1 VRLLV
6 ERFPETA
13 RDLWTDEDTV
23 EVQVSRESVV
33 ETLRTLRDD
42 PEFGF
47 FMLADAAAVDYG
59 VGKHFEVVYHLYSE
73 KHPAWLRLRVR
84 VERAN
89 PRTPSVTG
97 LWTGAMFHEREMY
110 DMMGIVFEG
119 NRDLRRIYMSPNYR
133 SFPQRKDFILP
144 DDAADSSAAGVNPL
158 ERPETWDLRPRSL
171 VANVFGAGTPSGP
184 RHVNPYLIRH
194 RLLDAVRGSRDGRL
208 AATVPLAKAHTLQRC
223 AETVA
228 ARTAFTFER
237 CGFGDLRIKD
247 GFAESDALHSADEVE
262 VHGVFQYIAAR
273 SGIKSLAHQSFFGVH
288 AQH

>member
-1 VRLLV
+1 MRLLV

-13 RDLWTDEDTV
+13 RDMWTDEDTV

-119 NRDLRRIYMSPNYR
+119 NRDLRRIYMSPDYR
-133 SFPQRKDFILP
+133 SFPQRKDFLLP
-144 DDAADSSAAGVNPL
+144 DDAADSSAAGVTTDVTGKVPRVAVPSFTSRVASFTSPGPVSEND
-158 ERPETWDLRPRSL
+158 ETL
-171 VANVFGAGTPSGP
+171 
-184 RHVNPYLIRH
+184 
-194 RLLDAVRGSRDGRL
+194 
-208 AATVPLAKAHTLQRC
+208 K
-223 AETVA
+223 ETVEPGA
-228 ARTAFTFER
+228 
-237 CGFGDLRIKD
+237 
-247 GFAESDALHSADEVE
+247 
-262 VHGVFQYIAAR
+262 
-273 SGIKSLAHQSFFGVH
+273 
-288 AQH
+288 